1 MLYYISIISLLVS
14 LSIDFLV
21 AGISIGVSGIRV
33 PKKSIL
39 FLSFTNTL
47 FLVISFIFGNIISK
61 YISSKIISL
70 LPSIIFIIFGLEK
83 VLETV
88 IHNLPHK
95 KYHINIF
102 NTVLVLQIYNNP
114 SKIDLDKSKTLSIKE
129 LIILALSL
137 SLDNFVIGIGLC
149 IFNYHLLFIIV
160 SNLLISYFFFYIA
173 NRCFI
178 NFSKIK
184 NADFSWLSGLI
195 FLIIGIYRLF

>member
-61 YISSKIISL
+61 YINSKIISL

-114 SKIDLDKSKTLSIKE
+114 SIKE